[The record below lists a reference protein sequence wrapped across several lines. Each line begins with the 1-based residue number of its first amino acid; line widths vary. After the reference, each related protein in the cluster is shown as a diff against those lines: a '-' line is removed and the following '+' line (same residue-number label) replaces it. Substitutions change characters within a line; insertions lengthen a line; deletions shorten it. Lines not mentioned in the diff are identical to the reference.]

1 MLLNFSFLSVS
12 EEVCPII
19 FIMLIASVFSML
31 PDPSD
36 VREEVI
42 VFSDELLAVD
52 SLLED

>member
-1 MLLNFSFLSVS
+1 
-12 EEVCPII
+12 
-19 FIMLIASVFSML
+19 MLIASVFSIV

-42 VFSDELLAVD
+42 VFSGELLAVD